1 MYIEHVI
8 LLPGF
13 EEKLIIK
20 HHVYRNEVKHVLL
33 NQPFVKFIEK
43 WRSPGEDVYTAHG
56 QTESGRY
63 LIVFFVFKR
72 NRHALVISAR
82 DMDDKERKQYGMTIK

>member
-8 LLPGF
+8 LLPAF

-20 HHVYRNEVKHVLL
+20 HHVYRDEVKHFLL

-43 WRSPGEDVYTAHG
+43 GRSPDEDVYAAHG

-82 DMDDKERKQYGMTIK
+82 DMDNKERKQYARR